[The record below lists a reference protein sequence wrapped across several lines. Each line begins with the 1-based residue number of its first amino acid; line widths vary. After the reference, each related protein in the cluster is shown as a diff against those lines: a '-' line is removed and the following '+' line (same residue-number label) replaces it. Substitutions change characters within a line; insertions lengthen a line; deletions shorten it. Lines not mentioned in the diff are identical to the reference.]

1 MFIHCRRVKLFWNQI
16 ECLLLKEYNVNVK
29 ITMKTLLCGLE
40 NQDKKINLV
49 LIIAMFTI
57 YKSWM
62 LHKDSNKLD
71 KIDIFQFF
79 MTETRIRM
87 ENESAL
93 QE

>member
-1 MFIHCRRVKLFWNQI
+1 
-16 ECLLLKEYNVNVK
+16 
-29 ITMKTLLCGLE
+29 MKTLLCGLE